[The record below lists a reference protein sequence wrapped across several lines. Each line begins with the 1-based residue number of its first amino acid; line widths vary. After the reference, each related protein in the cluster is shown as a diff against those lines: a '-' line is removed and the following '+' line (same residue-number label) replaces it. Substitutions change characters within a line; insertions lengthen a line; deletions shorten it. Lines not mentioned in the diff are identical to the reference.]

1 LRTPPDQG
9 RRNVA
14 VRQSA
19 TPSPIRVAAPPSSAL
34 GAARPRRFHRLAW
47 TLALAASVAGTAF
60 VAAGMLSPARAQTR
74 MVEIGESRVGS
85 VRVVQGKSQTLQVS
99 QGFVDLVVGDPE
111 VADVMPLT
119 DRTMYVLGKRLGI
132 TNVSVYDAAKRLV
145 GVIDVEVGTN
155 APRIAADLAADG
167 DAAGTRV
174 TSANGR
180 TVLSGSVADAV
191 AASKA
196 VTLARQYGP
205 EVVNDL
211 KVRGSQQ
218 VMLEVRFLE
227 ASRSAAKDLA
237 VNSNFTSTNL
247 SGRTG
252 NGTLSGQTPFGQ
264 FLGTILGRGVRADVL
279 VEALEQRGLA
289 RRLAEPNLIALSGEK
304 ASFLAGGEYPIPI
317 QADQGRV
324 TVAYKKF
331 GVSLDFLPTVLSNG
345 LINLKIEPE
354 VSSLDVSNGVSTGGG
369 ITVPALT
376 VRRALTVVELRS
388 GQSFAIAGLLQSVN
402 QTTQEQLP
410 WLADVPILGALFRS
424 ASFEKKE
431 TELAIIVTPHL
442 VKPARPGETLRS
454 PLDNRAPANDLDLF
468 LVGQQEV
475 DKAAHKVA
483 NTVGP
488 PPSGY
493 ILDLPK
499 VRHAP
504 AR

>member
-1 LRTPPDQG
+1 
-9 RRNVA
+9 
-14 VRQSA
+14 
-19 TPSPIRVAAPPSSAL
+19 
-34 GAARPRRFHRLAW
+34 
-47 TLALAASVAGTAF
+47 
-60 VAAGMLSPARAQTR
+60 
-74 MVEIGESRVGS
+74 
-85 VRVVQGKSQTLQVS
+85 
-99 QGFVDLVVGDPE
+99 
-111 VADVMPLT
+111 
-119 DRTMYVLGKRLGI
+119 
-132 TNVSVYDAAKRLV
+132 
-145 GVIDVEVGTN
+145 
-155 APRIAADLAADG
+155 
-167 DAAGTRV
+167 
-174 TSANGR
+174 
-180 TVLSGSVADAV
+180 
-191 AASKA
+191 
-196 VTLARQYGP
+196 
-205 EVVNDL
+205 VVNDL

-227 ASRSAAKDLA
+227 ASRSAAKDLG
-237 VNSNFTSTNL
+237 VRWGSQGKNF

-252 NGTLSGQTPFGQ
+252 NGTLSGETPFGQ
-264 FLGTILGRGVRADVL
+264 FLGTILGKGVKVDVL

-410 WLADVPILGALFRS
+410 WLSDVPILGSLFRS

-442 VKPARPGETLRS
+442 VKPARPGERLRS

-475 DKAAHKVA
+475 EKAAHKVA
-483 NTVGP
+483 NTVQP
-488 PPSGY
+488 QSGY
-493 ILDLPK
+493 ILDVPK

-504 AR
+504 QP